1 LKHIGIPS
9 WVSEVCVALSS
20 QHLSWFNEKVLYF
33 EIGFA

>member
-1 LKHIGIPS
+1 LGC
-9 WVSEVCVALSS
+9 EVCVALFF